1 MGIAR
6 RPSRRAEALT
16 ETEGL
21 AVRLVGSTPLFWASW
36 KIYSVQAG
44 PRGFAIPELASHGDD
59 LPPTLRQRIRYLHL
73 PHGQPARRRS
83 ADHRS
88 GAREGRPLYPTRRR
102 ARPQTGQGGGYAS
115 ACRSPDWPRRIA
127 RPDPLRDGDGRTQQG
142 RRGVDAAV
150 GER

>member
-44 PRGFAIPELASHGDD
+44 PRGFAIPELACQGDD

-83 ADHRS
+83 ADHPFRAL
-88 GAREGRPLYPTRRR
+88 GGRTVYPNRRPARHPTSPRRR
-102 ARPQTGQGGGYAS
+102 
-115 ACRSPDWPRRIA
+115 
-127 RPDPLRDGDGRTQQG
+127 
-142 RRGVDAAV
+142 
-150 GER
+150 